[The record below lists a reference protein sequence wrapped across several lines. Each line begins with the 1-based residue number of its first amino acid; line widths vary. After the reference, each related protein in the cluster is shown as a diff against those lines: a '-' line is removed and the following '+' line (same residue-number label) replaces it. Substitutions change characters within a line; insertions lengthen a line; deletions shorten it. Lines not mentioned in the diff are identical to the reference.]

1 MLDLHTHSD
10 CSYDADDPPLAM
22 MEAALARGI
31 GTLGFT
37 EHVDLDR
44 AGVAEGKAPADFT
57 RCKRA
62 VEEFSPEGKGL
73 TVLRGAEVSLE
84 DSGTSAR
91 SRALIEGMELDL
103 SLIHI

>member
-37 EHVDLDR
+37 EHV
-44 AGVAEGKAPADFT
+44 
-57 RCKRA
+57 
-62 VEEFSPEGKGL
+62 
-73 TVLRGAEVSLE
+73 
-84 DSGTSAR
+84 
-91 SRALIEGMELDL
+91 
-103 SLIHI
+103 